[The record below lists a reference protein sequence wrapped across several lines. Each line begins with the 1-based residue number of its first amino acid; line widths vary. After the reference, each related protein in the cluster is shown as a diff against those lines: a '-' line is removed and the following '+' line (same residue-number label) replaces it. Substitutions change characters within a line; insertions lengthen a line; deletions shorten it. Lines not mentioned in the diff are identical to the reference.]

1 MGPYTNTPIGGYT
14 SGGGSLN
21 LSMTS
26 PSSNRIFDPG
36 YFSSQKQ
43 YNPYSTSP
51 KYSSQRM
58 FGSDSIRGGRGGHM
72 LPERNPYTPMKNT
85 IWGDIGDYIKDPK
98 RDWGAMGD
106 YDFTPPKPVSGPNLG
121 SPRSSGGGRV
131 SYRPTRMHKL
141 RSLLGVDDLA
151 ERRAEAMRQWAAL
164 IRTNPYAPLV

>member
-36 YFSSQKQ
+36 YIYSQKQ

-58 FGSDSIRGGRGGHM
+58 FGSDSIRGDHADMFPGQ
-72 LPERNPYTPMKNT
+72 NPYAMKNT

-106 YDFTPPKPVSGPNLG
+106 YDFTQPKPVSGPNLG

-151 ERRAEAMRQWAAL
+151 ERRAQAMQQWATL
-164 IRTNPYAPLV
+164 IRRNPYAPLV

>member
-1 MGPYTNTPIGGYT
+1 MGPYTNTPLGGFNF
-14 SGGGSLN
+14 GEGSLN

-26 PSSNRIFDPG
+26 PRSNRIFDPR
-36 YFSSQKQ
+36 YFSMQKQ
-43 YNPYSTSP
+43 YDPYMRRP
-51 KYSSQRM
+51 SQRM
-58 FGSDSIRGGRGGHM
+58 FGSDSIRGGRWGHM

-106 YDFTPPKPVSGPNLG
+106 YDFTQPKPVSGPNLG

-151 ERRAEAMRQWAAL
+151 ERRAQAMQQWATL
-164 IRTNPYAPLV
+164 IRINPYAPLV

>member
-51 KYSSQRM
+51 KYSSQRK
-58 FGSDSIRGGRGGHM
+58 FGSDSIRGDHADMFPGQ
-72 LPERNPYTPMKNT
+72 NPYAMKNT

-106 YDFTPPKPVSGPNLG
+106 
-121 SPRSSGGGRV
+121 
-131 SYRPTRMHKL
+131 
-141 RSLLGVDDLA
+141 
-151 ERRAEAMRQWAAL
+151 
-164 IRTNPYAPLV
+164 

>member
-1 MGPYTNTPIGGYT
+1 MGPYTNTPLGGFNF
-14 SGGGSLN
+14 GEGSLN

-26 PSSNRIFDPG
+26 PRSNRIFDPR
-36 YFSSQKQ
+36 YFSMQKQ
-43 YNPYSTSP
+43 YDPYMRRP
-51 KYSSQRM
+51 SQRM
-58 FGSDSIRGGRGGHM
+58 FGSDSIRGDHADMFPGQ
-72 LPERNPYTPMKNT
+72 NPYAMKNT

-106 YDFTPPKPVSGPNLG
+106 YDFTQPKPVSGPNLG
-121 SPRSSGGGRV
+121 SPRSSGGGGV

>member
-1 MGPYTNTPIGGYT
+1 MFSLGGVDF
-14 SGGGSLN
+14 GGGGLSLGAY
-21 LSMTS
+21 
-26 PSSNRIFDPG
+26 SNPAPKIFDPG
-36 YFSSQKQ
+36 YFSMQKQ
-43 YNPYSTSP
+43 YDPYMQRP
-51 KYSSQRM
+51 SQRM
-58 FGSDSIRGGRGGHM
+58 FGSDSIRGGRWGHM

-85 IWGDIGDYIKDPK
+85 IWGDMGDYIKDPK

-106 YDFTPPKPVSGPNLG
+106 YDFTQPKPVSGPNLG